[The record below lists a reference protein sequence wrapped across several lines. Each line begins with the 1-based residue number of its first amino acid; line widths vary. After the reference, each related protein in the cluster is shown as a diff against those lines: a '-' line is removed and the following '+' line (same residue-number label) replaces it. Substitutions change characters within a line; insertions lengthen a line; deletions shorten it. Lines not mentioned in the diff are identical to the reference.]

1 MPPSKVS
8 LELKSVI
15 TKHMVT
21 LESLVI
27 VLNFPH
33 RFPSAEY
40 GDEASQTNE
49 KTILYANSFI
59 AMRLGTT

>member
-1 MPPSKVS
+1 MQS
-8 LELKSVI
+8 LVGELKSAI